1 MHPAAADSGSRR
13 WTLIAR
19 QQEAVMSLLAEP
31 LFFVT
36 AVIVALL
43 LTAANKTVFGQPAP
57 QPPMII
63 EAVALPCFAR
73 ADVPWS

>member
-1 MHPAAADSGSRR
+1 
-13 WTLIAR
+13 
-19 QQEAVMSLLAEP
+19 MSLFAEP

-57 QPPMII
+57 APQWVQP
-63 EAVALPCFAR
+63 LR
-73 ADVPWS
+73 